1 MSKTEE
7 TTKWPR
13 EFFEVSDQPDQVDQ
27 KPDLPKEFDTKTILK
42 HLGLFLLTFAS
53 VSLVGASFVGFS
65 PSLFPVIM
73 PDAGDIWRGVL
84 FASLLLSFLGVHEFG
99 HFFAAQ
105 YHKIKV
111 SLPYFIPIPFG
122 IGTMGAVIRIKQK
135 INDTKKMF
143 DVGVAGP
150 LAGFLVSLAVL
161 IIGFS
166 TLPDPSYINQFDGHE
181 AVKEYVNTNGVYP
194 EAPPEG
200 TEGNVLIVG
209 ETLLYTFLA
218 QFFENVP
225 PMWEMYHYPFLFA
238 GWLGLFFTALN
249 LMPVGQLDGGHIL
262 YSLIGFEKHR
272 LVARIAFGVLTV
284 LAGIE
289 SIPFIHLTLE
299 GWGWSHP
306 TGIYSWIIWAGVLL
320 LLFNKAFH
328 KDYQWITPALTIS
341 LAISAGYL
349 YLITGSISTTGSLI
363 WVVWSFFIAYFVRV
377 EHPPAF
383 YERPLSTTRK
393 VLGWLSMAIF
403 ILCISPNPLYFA

>member
-1 MSKTEE
+1 MSEIEKPS
-7 TTKWPR
+7 KWIHQI
-13 EFFEVSDQPDQVDQ
+13 FEVTDHPD
-27 KPDLPKEFDTKTILK
+27 KEEIKEQNDFDTKTILK

-53 VSLVGASFVGFS
+53 VSLVGASFVGFT

-73 PDAGDIWRGVL
+73 PNEGDIWRGVL
-84 FASLLLSFLGVHEFG
+84 FAGLLLGFLGVHEFG

-111 SLPYFIPIPFG
+111 SLPYFIPIPLG

-143 DVGVAGP
+143 DIGVAGP
-150 LAGFLVSLAVL
+150 LAGFVVSLVVL
-161 IIGFS
+161 IIGFA
-166 TLPDPSYINQFDGHE
+166 TLPDPAYINHFAGHD
-181 AVKEYVNTNGVYP
+181 AVQEYVNTHGVFP

-200 TEGNVLIVG
+200 TNGNILIVG

-262 YSLIGFEKHR
+262 YSLIGFKKHR
-272 LVARIAFGVLTV
+272 IVARIAFGILTV

-299 GWGWSHP
+299 GYGWSHP
-306 TGIYSWIIWAGVLL
+306 MGIYSWFIWAGVLF
-320 LLFNKAFH
+320 LLFKKAFH
-328 KDYQWITPALTIS
+328 NDHQWIVPVLTIS
-341 LAISAGYL
+341 LAISAAYL
-349 YLITGSISTTGSLI
+349 YLIAGSISTTGSLI
-363 WVVWSFFIAYFVRV
+363 WVFWSFFIAYFVKV

-383 YERPLSTTRK
+383 YERPLNTTRK

-403 ILCISPNPLYFA
+403 ILCISPNPLYLA

>member
-1 MSKTEE
+1 MSEIEKP
-7 TTKWPR
+7 TKWIHQI
-13 EFFEVSDQPDQVDQ
+13 FEVTDHPDKKEIYEQN
-27 KPDLPKEFDTKTILK
+27 EFDTKTILK

-53 VSLVGASFVGFS
+53 VSLVGASFVGFT

-73 PDAGDIWRGVL
+73 PNEGDIWRGVL
-84 FASLLLSFLGVHEFG
+84 FAALLLGFLGVHEFG

-111 SLPYFIPIPFG
+111 SLPYFIPIPLG

-143 DVGVAGP
+143 DIGVAGP
-150 LAGFLVSLAVL
+150 LAGFVVSLTVL
-161 IIGFS
+161 IIGFA
-166 TLPDPSYINQFDGHE
+166 TLPDPSYINHFDGHD
-181 AVKEYVNTNGVYP
+181 AVQEYVNTNGVFP
-194 EAPPEG
+194 EAPPDD
-200 TEGNVLIVG
+200 TEGNILIVG

-262 YSLIGFEKHR
+262 YSLIGFKKHR
-272 LVARIAFGVLTV
+272 IVARIAFGILTV

-299 GWGWSHP
+299 GYGWSHP
-306 TGIYSWIIWAGVLL
+306 MGIYSWFVWAGVLFI
-320 LLFNKAFH
+320 LFRKAFH
-328 KDYQWITPALTIS
+328 NDHQWIAPVLTIS
-341 LAISAGYL
+341 LAISATYL
-349 YLITGSISTTGSLI
+349 YLIAGSISTTGSLI
-363 WVVWSFFIAYFVRV
+363 WVVWSFFIAYFVKV

-393 VLGWLSMAIF
+393 VLGWLSMIIF
-403 ILCISPNPLYFA
+403 ILCISPNPLYLA